1 MRKRILDQRWPWLL
15 ASFVVTMMFVA
26 AFAEIDLAGDSDPRQ
41 VGTIDDIPA
50 LRERDDLNVLFI
62 LIDTLRADRL
72 GSYGYERD
80 TTPELDRLA
89 AGGIRFAH
97 QLAQASWTK
106 ASMASM
112 WTGLYPRRIG
122 VTRYDH
128 VITDQATLPA
138 EILKE
143 AGYQTVA
150 IYRNGWVSPNFGFD
164 QGFDVYTRP
173 APNRPSPSI
182 RRENPTLAQLGTDED
197 AIKTAEEFIR
207 VRGHERW
214 FLYLHLMDVHEY
226 LYDEDTAL
234 FGGSYSDVYDNSI
247 RWVDRAVGHLLRFI
261 EAQGYAENT
270 IVAVLADHGEAFRE
284 RGFEG
289 HARVVYRESTE
300 VPFLVQLPFRLDPGV
315 VVRGRTRNVDVWPT
329 LLDLI
334 GLHTPGPKDG
344 RSRVADII
352 ASARGESVPETDGVG
367 IAHLDQRWG
376 QQSMTP
382 MPTVAVTEG
391 TLRYV
396 RTLHPG
402 GGPVLEE
409 LFDAQHDRLE
419 QAEVGAAHA
428 ESLARLRALADEY
441 LETPPEWG
449 EAPTRE
455 LDELELNQ
463 LRALGY
469 ALP

>member
-1 MRKRILDQRWPWLL
+1 
-15 ASFVVTMMFVA
+15 
-26 AFAEIDLAGDSDPRQ
+26 
-41 VGTIDDIPA
+41 
-50 LRERDDLNVLFI
+50 
-62 LIDTLRADRL
+62 
-72 GSYGYERD
+72 
-80 TTPELDRLA
+80 
-89 AGGIRFAH
+89 
-97 QLAQASWTK
+97 
-106 ASMASM
+106 
-112 WTGLYPRRIG
+112 
-122 VTRYDH
+122 
-128 VITDQATLPA
+128 
-138 EILKE
+138 
-143 AGYQTVA
+143 
-150 IYRNGWVSPNFGFD
+150 
-164 QGFDVYTRP
+164 
-173 APNRPSPSI
+173 
-182 RRENPTLAQLGTDED
+182 
-197 AIKTAEEFIR
+197 
-207 VRGHERW
+207 
-214 FLYLHLMDVHEY
+214 MDVHEY